1 MAAIRVVLCDE
12 HPVWRAGFRAVLD
25 AEPDIEVAGEAEN
38 GRAALSMARS
48 LRPDVVLVDADMP
61 ALDGIEVTR
70 RLAGPHVA
78 DPLRV
83 MLFTDVDESET
94 LVEALRAGA
103 SGYLHKDVPLETL
116 VAAVR
121 SVAAGEATLTPTT
134 LRRLLDQI
142 APWLPP
148 ARPGEHQEL
157 LGPLTR
163 REREVLQ
170 LIGCGLT
177 NKDIAERLALSR
189 ATIKSHVSHILTK
202 LDLQERAQ
210 AVVVAYEAG
219 LVQPGLWRNLRFGAV
234 SPGRG

>member
-25 AEPDIEVAGEAEN
+25 AEPDIEVVGEADN
-38 GRAALSMARS
+38 GCAALSMALS
-48 LRPDVVLVDADMP
+48 LRPDVVLIDADTP
-61 ALDGIEVTR
+61 ELNGIEVTR
-70 RLAGPHVA
+70 RLAGPHVD

-83 MLFTDVDESET
+83 MLFTAADKSET

-121 SVAAGEATLTPTT
+121 SVAAGEATLTPTM

-148 ARPGEHQEL
+148 ARQSEHHEL
-157 LGPLTR
+157 LTPLTR
-163 REREVLQ
+163 REREVLR

-177 NKDIAERLALSR
+177 NKDIAEQLAVSR

-202 LDLQERAQ
+202 LHLQERAQ

-219 LVQPGLWRNLRFGAV
+219 LVQPGLSRNLRFGAI
-234 SPGRG
+234 SSASG